1 MKGKPLYSSRRC
13 RFKHEAMK
21 SISKYATRSCAA
33 NHLRENTIKRL
44 VTLLTVGM
52 LGACS
57 AAIAANETLRD
68 PQDKP
73 LRKAQDRPNI
83 IFIMADDLGWQD
95 VGYMGAKLFETPNID
110 QLAAEGMTFSRAY
123 SSGPNCA
130 PTRACL
136 MSGLYTPRHN
146 IYTPGGRSKGNP
158 KYMRLLVPAKERKN
172 KALAKRASKQVRSI
186 NGLNSSFVCIPEVL
200 KESGYTSARFG
211 KWHLGTDTQGF
222 DISSSDGL
230 SGERQHAK
238 SRYGD
243 IDVAENLTNRSLKF
257 IEENRDKPFFLYL
270 CHWDVHIPLEAR
282 KDVVKKYRDKLDAM
296 PPAELAE
303 LKQRIPG
310 YEEEYVPVYAAM
322 VEAVDT
328 SVKRVVA
335 KVKELGIEK
344 NTIIIFTSDNGGAS
358 IAQLA
363 PLRGMKGSLFEAG
376 VRIPACASWAGQI
389 TPGSTTDS
397 PISSVDFLPTLAKLA
412 GAPLPTTQPV
422 DGIDISPLFF
432 GKPIKERS
440 IFWHYPLYLNG
451 LGLEIKTPDGTYS
464 WRGFPSTSLV
474 RGKYKMVNFLE
485 DQSFALYDLT
495 KDPGEQYDI
504 IDAMPE
510 LASQL
515 KKELKA
521 WQKKVNAPIPTTS
534 NPECVLK

>member
-1 MKGKPLYSSRRC
+1 MKRW
-13 RFKHEAMK
+13 M
-21 SISKYATRSCAA
+21 
-33 NHLRENTIKRL
+33 
-44 VTLLTVGM
+44 TLFTAGM

-57 AAIAANETLRD
+57 VASASNEKLRTPKD
-68 PQDKP
+68 RP
-73 LRKAQDRPNI
+73 LRQAQDRPNI

-95 VGYMGAKLFETPNID
+95 VGYMGAKLFETPGIN
-110 QLAAEGMTFSRAY
+110 QLAADGMTFSRAY

-136 MSGLYTPRHN
+136 MTGLYTPRHN
-146 IYTPGGRSKGNP
+146 IYTPGGKSKGEP

-172 KALAKRASKQVRSI
+172 KGLAKRASKQVRSI
-186 NGLNSSFVCIPEVL
+186 NGLNSRFICIPEVL
-200 KESGYTSARFG
+200 KKSGYTSARFG
-211 KWHLGTDTQGF
+211 KWHLGSDTQGF

-230 SGERQHAK
+230 SGEGQHGK
-238 SRYGD
+238 GWYGD

-257 IEENRDKPFFLYL
+257 MEEHRDTSFFLYL
-270 CHWDVHIPLEAR
+270 SHWDVHVPWQAR
-282 KDVVKKYRDKLDAM
+282 KDVVKKYQDKLDAM

-310 YEEEYVPVYAAM
+310 FKEEYVPVYAAM

-344 NTIIIFTSDNGGAS
+344 NTIIIFTSDNGGTTIS
-358 IAQLA
+358 QLA
-363 PLRGMKGSLFEAG
+363 PLRGTKGSLFEAG
-376 VRIPACASWAGQI
+376 VRVPACATWAGRI
-389 TPGSTTDS
+389 EPGSRSDT
-397 PISSVDFLPTLAKLA
+397 PISSVDFLPTMAKLA
-412 GAPLPTTQPV
+412 GAPLPTKQPV

-432 GKPIKERS
+432 GEKIKERS
-440 IFWHYPLYLNG
+440 LFWHYPLYLSG
-451 LGLEIKTPDGTYS
+451 LGLEINTPEGTYS

-474 RGKYKMVNFLE
+474 RGKYKMINFLE
-485 DQSFALYDLT
+485 DKSFALYDLS
-495 KDPGEQYDI
+495 KDVGERNNI

-521 WQKKVNAPIPTTS
+521 WQRKVKAPIPTTP
-534 NPECVLK
+534 NPECVLN